1 MSTSKIIC
9 SKDNILLKKY
19 NSNIT
24 NDNTSKNNHNFT
36 IDLHINNKLN
46 LKMNN
51 IINYKL
57 FNLIGCINSDII
69 EKSEIVNNIS
79 ETEIDVIYI
88 FKRFGADFGISKK
101 YCFLKTKIEYINEN
115 DIIIHSKS
123 IQYLKPIDAKPIIF
137 NDNNLYIKNINEE
150 LINIHYDFKVY
161 IDEEMP
167 MYMEN
172 MLGILMKKVLTNFK
186 MFIENININNLDI
199 NNINNA

>member
-9 SKDNILLKKY
+9 SKDNIVLKKY
-19 NSNIT
+19 N
-24 NDNTSKNNHNFT
+24 NNLCNNSDNFT
-36 IDLHINNKLN
+36 IDLQIHNKLN

-57 FNLIGCINSDII
+57 LNLIGCINSDII

-79 ETEIDVIYI
+79 ESEIDVIYI

-101 YCFLKTKIEYINEN
+101 YCFLKTNIEYINEN

-137 NDNNLYIKNINEE
+137 NDNNLYIKNINEQ
-150 LINIHYDFKVY
+150 LINIHYDFKAY

-172 MLGILMKKVLTNFK
+172 ILGILMKKVLTNFK